1 MPTNLPIT
9 TALPG
14 LILTQL
20 AASAVYAHF
29 LKLSSDEERAL
40 WKQMLE
46 DELEHVDYLRRTLK
60 TETKEDDFLWPVND
74 RQLDL
79 LARRTI
85 EMGSKSFLLRL
96 EGALRLECAELD
108 FGLEALAAEALVNRH
123 MAIGYP
129 GDIADHLEGLLAEAA
144 RYEAAP
150 NIRAQV
156 SRLTDIYQTCVSKRR
171 GSGTTRLL
179 ANLS

>member
-1 MPTNLPIT
+1 MHKNLPIT

-29 LKLSSDEERAL
+29 MKLSSDGERAL
-40 WKQMLE
+40 WEQMLG
-46 DELEHVDYLRRTLK
+46 DELEHVDYLGKVLK
-60 TETKEDDFLWPVND
+60 SETRENDFLWPVND

-79 LARRTI
+79 LARRI
-85 EMGSKSFLLRL
+85 IDMGSKSFLLRL

-108 FGLEALAAEALVNRH
+108 FGLEALAAEALVSRH

-129 GDIADHLEGLLAEAA
+129 GDIADHLEDLLLQAA

-156 SRLTDIYQTCVSKRR
+156 SRLNDIYQTCVSEKR
-171 GSGTTRLL
+171 GSGSTRLL
-179 ANLS
+179 ADLS